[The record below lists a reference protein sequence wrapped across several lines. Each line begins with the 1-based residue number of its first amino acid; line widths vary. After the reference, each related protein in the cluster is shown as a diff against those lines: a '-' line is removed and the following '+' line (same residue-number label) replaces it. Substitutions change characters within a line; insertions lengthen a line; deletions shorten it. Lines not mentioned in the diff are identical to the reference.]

1 MPVFRIVYI
10 DTDRTDDANIKLRTL
25 TAAFENRATAEAA
38 MAKHGHRIAH
48 LAEMGQAESLSDPV
62 TLSIASGFTAIPRR
76 HRDDERASATH
87 PFLGMPRYDLAA
99 MAVVIAGAMMTGAAI
114 WLF

>member
-10 DTDRTDDANIKLRTL
+10 DTDHADDANVSVRTL
-25 TAAFENRATAEAA
+25 TAAFEDRATAEAA

-48 LAEMGQAESLSDPV
+48 LAELGQAESISDPV
-62 TLSIASGFTAIPRR
+62 KLKIAGGFTAIPRR
-76 HRDDERASATH
+76 HRDDERASAVH
-87 PFLGMPRYDLAA
+87 PFIGLPRYDLAA

>member
-1 MPVFRIVYI
+1 MPIFRIVYI
-10 DTDRTDDANIKLRTL
+10 DSDCIDDARTGLRTL

-48 LAEMGQAESLSDPV
+48 LAEIGRGESLSDPA
-62 TLSIASGFTAIPRR
+62 ASGFTSSRSRLQVEAC
-76 HRDDERASATH
+76 ASATH
-87 PFLGMPRYDLAA
+87 PYFELPRYDLAA
-99 MAVVIAGAMMTGAAI
+99 LAVIFVGAAMTGAAI